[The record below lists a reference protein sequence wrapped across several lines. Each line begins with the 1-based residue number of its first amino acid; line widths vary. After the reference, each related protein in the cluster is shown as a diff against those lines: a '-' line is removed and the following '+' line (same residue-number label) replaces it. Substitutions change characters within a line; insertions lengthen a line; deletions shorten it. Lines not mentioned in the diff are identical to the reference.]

1 MNATRVLA
9 DTNVIS
15 YTMRGGR
22 LAQLYEPHLK
32 GRLVAISFIT
42 VGEFYYGAEKA
53 RWGND
58 KRLRLET
65 TLKNF
70 LVIPYDHEIAR
81 TYGRIVAGRE
91 RSGRP
96 ISLGDAWIAAC
107 AVRHG
112 LPLVT
117 HNAEH
122 FKGVETLQVIS
133 ESEAAKPYGPQSTS

>member
-1 MNATRVLA
+1 MNATMVLA

-22 LAQLYEPHLK
+22 FAQLYEPHLK
-32 GRLVAISFIT
+32 GKLIAISFIT
-42 VGEFYYGAEKA
+42 VGELYYGAEKA

-65 TLKNF
+65 TLRNF

-81 TYGRIVAGRE
+81 AYGRIIADSE
-91 RSGRP
+91 RSGRRMG
-96 ISLGDAWIAAC
+96 LGDAWIAAC

-117 HNAEH
+117 HNAKD
-122 FKGVETLQVIS
+122 FQGVEALQVIS
-133 ESEAAKPYGPQSTS
+133 EPDNEKPLGR

>member
-1 MNATRVLA
+1 MSATRVLA

-22 LAQLYEPHLK
+22 LARLYEPHLK
-32 GRLVAISFIT
+32 GKLVAISFIT
-42 VGEFYYGAEKA
+42 VGELYYGAEKA
-53 RWGND
+53 RWGSD
-58 KRLRLET
+58 KRLKLET

-70 LVIPYDHEIAR
+70 LVIPYDHETAR
-81 TYGRIVAGRE
+81 TYGRIVADRE

-122 FKGVETLQVIS
+122 FKEVETLQLIF
-133 ESEAAKPYGPQSTS
+133 ESEAENIHGL

>member
-32 GRLVAISFIT
+32 GKLVAISFIT

-65 TLKNF
+65 NLRNF

-81 TYGRIVAGRE
+81 AYGRIMADSERAGR
-91 RSGRP
+91 RM
-96 ISLGDAWIAAC
+96 SLGDAWIAAC
-107 AVRHG
+107 SVRHG
-112 LPLVT
+112 IPLVT

-122 FKGVETLQVIS
+122 FKGVDALELIFEPDT
-133 ESEAAKPYGPQSTS
+133 

>member
-1 MNATRVLA
+1 MNVTRVLA
-9 DTNVIS
+9 DTNVLS
-15 YTMRGGR
+15 YTMRGGK

-42 VGEFYYGAEKA
+42 VGELYYGAEKA

-65 TLKNF
+65 TLRNF

-81 TYGRIVAGRE
+81 TYGRIVAESE
-91 RSGRP
+91 RSGRRM
-96 ISLGDAWIAAC
+96 SLGDAWIAAC
-107 AVRHG
+107 AVRHE

-117 HNAEH
+117 HNAKDFQGIEA
-122 FKGVETLQVIS
+122 LQVIS
-133 ESEAAKPYGPQSTS
+133 EPDA